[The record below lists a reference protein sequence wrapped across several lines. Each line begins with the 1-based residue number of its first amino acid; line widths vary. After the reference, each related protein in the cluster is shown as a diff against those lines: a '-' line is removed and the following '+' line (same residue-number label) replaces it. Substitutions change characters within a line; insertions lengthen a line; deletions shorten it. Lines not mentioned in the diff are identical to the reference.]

1 MTNSTYFLRHQET
14 KRAILGITRLI
25 IKSHTKLLALFLY
38 LTLLGCQEPSS
49 SNRTYVLTTGTTS
62 ATYYPVGVALAT
74 LVSADQDS
82 AFSLSAISSA
92 GSLENVKL
100 LRDNQ
105 AQLATMLSIF
115 ATWAYEGEGPILNPQ
130 SHLRAVTALWPNVE
144 HLLLK
149 SELVTDGTFS
159 DFGKLNGGRI
169 SIGMRNSGAEITGL
183 YMLDKLGIDYKTDLS
198 IAYLGYGPSADAL
211 QDDNI
216 VGLNAP
222 GGPPMA
228 AITRA
233 HALLGDQLTILSVN
247 QEELNAINSEYL
259 IWNFYDLPAN
269 TYPSQNETIRT
280 AGSANVLI
288 AREDVPDSVVYAL
301 TKLIWENLAVLRE
314 IHGATRSMV
323 FEQALRGVTIPLH
336 DGARRFYQ
344 EKGLDITEALLRD

>member
-1 MTNSTYFLRHQET
+1 M
-14 KRAILGITRLI
+14 
-25 IKSHTKLLALFLY
+25 SHSRNKI
-38 LTLLGCQEPSS
+38 LTLLLCLTLSGCMEPGST
-49 SNRTYVLTTGTTS
+49 NRTYVLTTGTTS

-115 ATWAYEGEGPILNPQ
+115 ATWAYEGKGPILKPQ

-149 SELVTDGTFS
+149 TNLVTNGTFS
-159 DFGKLNGGRI
+159 DYSKLEGGRI

-183 YMLDKLGIDYKTDLS
+183 YMLDKLGIDYETELS

-211 QDDNI
+211 QDGNI

-233 HALLGDQLTILSVN
+233 HALLGEELTILSVN
-247 QEELNAINSEYL
+247 QEELNAINSEYP
-259 IWNFYDLPAN
+259 IWDFYDLPAN
-269 TYPSQNETIRT
+269 TYPTQSKTIRT

-288 AREDVPDSVVYAL
+288 AREDIPDSVVYSL

-336 DGARRFYQ
+336 EGALRFYQ
-344 EKGLDITEALLRD
+344 EKGLDIPAVLLKD